1 MERPDSARGFG
12 TLMSTWG
19 EGSSLIQDVY
29 PVDERLIVGF
39 DVSSKPE
46 QVMWVD
52 VGGGY
57 GQKTIALKRAC
68 PSLPGRFIV
77 QDLPDTI
84 QNATKNEGVE
94 TMGHDFFTEQPIKGE
109 RSENQG
115 SATFQL

>member
-68 PSLPGRFIV
+68 P
-77 QDLPDTI
+77 
-84 QNATKNEGVE
+84 
-94 TMGHDFFTEQPIKGE
+94 TMERTEAQWRQLLLDAGLRVVGIH
-109 RSENQG
+109 
-115 SATFQL
+115 SATDGVSEGLIEAETIE